1 MTILS
6 PPAPVHKHSLT
17 LTDQAYGSVKRMI
30 LSLELPPGAPFT
42 EAQIS
47 TELMLGKTPVRDAL
61 ARLQR
66 EHLVECIPRSG
77 YRVAPLTFKDIRDL
91 FAVRVLLEREAVSLA
106 TRNSFDET
114 HVRKLEELSLVI
126 YHAADS
132 KQLAADVA
140 TNTEF
145 HVLLA
150 EGSGNTRLVS
160 LIRDVMEHME
170 RVVHI
175 GISMTPSNQIDRRE
189 HPDLLEAVLRGDAER
204 AVELVEA
211 QNRAWQDRMIDI
223 LLSSEAVMSTNLGRT
238 QELASR
244 LRPVEAT

>member
-1 MTILS
+1 MTMLI
-6 PPAPVHKHSLT
+6 PRAQANKHSLT
-17 LTDQAYGSVKRMI
+17 EQAYAAVKRKI
-30 LSLELPPGAPFT
+30 LSLDLPPGAQFT

-47 TELMLGKTPVRDAL
+47 TELVLGKTPVHEAL

-66 EHLVECIPRSG
+66 EQLVECIPRCG

-91 FAVRVLLEREAVSLA
+91 FAVRVLLESEAVRLASANSL
-106 TRNSFDET
+106 NEG
-114 HVRKLEELSLVI
+114 HVRRLEELSLVV
-126 YHAADS
+126 YRAEDS

-150 EGSGNTRLVS
+150 EGSGNSRLVS

-175 GISMTPSNQIDRRE
+175 GISMTPANQIDRRE
-189 HPDLLEAVLRGDAER
+189 HPDLLKAVLRGDAGG
-204 AVELVEA
+204 AVNLVEA
-211 QNRAWQDRMIDI
+211 QNRAWQDRMVDI
-223 LLSSEAVMSTNLGRT
+223 LLSSEAVMSTNLGRARGAT
-238 QELASR
+238 PH
-244 LRPVEAT
+244 LRVVGTRK